1 MRRAKRISQMK
12 VKWNLSHKQLKE
24 FVSIFNAVEAA
35 TILQLVQKDLKDE
48 GYHAIRLHGCAGCE
62 EYIWIKS
69 ESHICPNCNDID
81 GRCVFILCLIFVL
94 TLFCARLFYLKFA
107 CSIALIILP

>member
-62 EYIWIKS
+62 EYIWLKS
-69 ESHICPNCNDID
+69 ESHICPNCNNMD
-81 GRCVFILCLIFVL
+81 GRYLFSVYFGFDTFLRSFFQSEFCLLVFLI
-94 TLFCARLFYLKFA
+94 
-107 CSIALIILP
+107 